1 MLTFS
6 AVVLGTLIW
15 MENIVS
21 LSPARGCEAPKV
33 ISQPSQESIHPYQ
46 VVKRYPHDKQAFTQ
60 GLVFKEGDLYE
71 STGLYGHSSLRKV
84 ELGTGRVLALRRLD
98 PQVFGEGL
106 TVVKGRLMQLTW
118 QAEKALIYRPNS
130 LQPTGKLRYHGEGW
144 GLTTVGD
151 QLVMSNGTNVLVWRN
166 PDTFVI
172 EKSRRIRVREHPLQ
186 GLNELEYV
194 KSKILANVWPGD
206 CIAEID
212 PQSGQVTGWLDLNG
226 LYPAA
231 SRRDD
236 ADVLNG
242 IAYDPE
248 NDYLYVTGKRWPYL
262 YQLAVDWKANH
273 QKKIFKSDSM

>member
-33 ISQPSQESIHPYQ
+33 IPQPSQESIHPYQ
-46 VVKRYPHDKQAFTQ
+46 VVNRYPHDKQAFTQ

-84 ELGTGRVLALRRLD
+84 ELVTGRVLALRRLD

-106 TVVKGRLMQLTW
+106 TMAKGRLMQLTW

-130 LQPTGKLRYHGEGW
+130 LQPTGKFRYHGEGW
-144 GLTTVGD
+144 GLTTIGD

-166 PDTFVI
+166 PDTFAI
-172 EKSRRIRVREHPLQ
+172 EKSRRVRVRERPLQ

-194 KSKILANVWPGD
+194 KGKILANVWPGD

-226 LYPAA
+226 LYPVA

-248 NDYLYVTGKRWPYL
+248 NDYLYVTGKHWPYL
-262 YQLAVDWKANH
+262 YQLAVDWEM
-273 QKKIFKSDSM
+273 D